1 MIGET
6 RGDDILGTSSPS
18 PAIGSCLTF
27 GARLGQ
33 DTHLTETSR
42 EKCEASLLRG
52 RHVGRKVSSCVLTR
66 VCGALRTSFA
76 SDQQEKVRSEC
87 EPPLSRPWLDVLVY
101 FALPLLCE
109 LKSATKLVDT

>member
-6 RGDDILGTSSPS
+6 RGDDILGTSSP
-18 PAIGSCLTF
+18 AIGSYLTF

-33 DTHLTETSR
+33 DTYFTETSR

-52 RHVGRKVSSCVLTR
+52 RHVGGKISSCALTR

-76 SDQQEKVRSEC
+76 SDQQEKVQSEC
-87 EPPLSRPWLDVLVY
+87 EPPLSRPWLDVLVH